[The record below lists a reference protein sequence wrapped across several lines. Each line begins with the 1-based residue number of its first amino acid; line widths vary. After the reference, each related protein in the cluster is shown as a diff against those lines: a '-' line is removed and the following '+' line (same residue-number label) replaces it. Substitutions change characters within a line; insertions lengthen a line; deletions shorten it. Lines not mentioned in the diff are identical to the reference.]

1 MNRINSANYQDGLF
15 ISRKEVRKIQKIYSI
30 YLKAEIMHKINEI
43 ANLNQS
49 IFENIDLANF
59 LCDLDSFREIIKYN
73 IFYTLLRIIKKINLN
88 NDKDYFILKRKYN
101 VVTIEYIA
109 YKEKTQKKQS
119 YVIYEMQMSNKI
131 IIYLRD
137 LELTEEIYELKEE
150 DFNIAITIKRICKA
164 IIEELKIEDK
174 KISNNCINNSKCC
187 IVYKGV
193 IKKI

>member
-1 MNRINSANYQDGLF
+1 MRCKCQ
-15 ISRKEVRKIQKIYSI
+15 
-30 YLKAEIMHKINEI
+30 
-43 ANLNQS
+43 
-49 IFENIDLANF
+49 
-59 LCDLDSFREIIKYN
+59 
-73 IFYTLLRIIKKINLN
+73 
-88 NDKDYFILKRKYN
+88 
-101 VVTIEYIA
+101 
-109 YKEKTQKKQS
+109 
-119 YVIYEMQMSNKI
+119 I

-174 KISNNCINNSKCC
+174 KISKNCINNSKCC

>member
-15 ISRKEVRKIQKIYSI
+15 ISRKEIRKIQKRYSN

-59 LCDLDSFREIIKYN
+59 LCDLESFREIIKYN
-73 IFYTLLRIIKKINLN
+73 IFYTLLRIIKKINLH

-119 YVIYEMQMSNKI
+119 YVIYEMQMSNNN
-131 IIYLRD
+131 L
-137 LELTEEIYELKEE
+137 LTRS
-150 DFNIAITIKRICKA
+150 RI
-164 IIEELKIEDK
+164 
-174 KISNNCINNSKCC
+174 N
-187 IVYKGV
+187 
-193 IKKI
+193 